1 MSKKLAGEFID
12 NFEKYLDETPD
23 SVVENGGPDIDGFK

>member
-12 NFEKYLDETPD
+12 NFEKYSDGTPQ
-23 SVVENGGPDIDGFK
+23 SVTENGGPDLNGFK